1 MGFQKILCEEA
12 FIELNKIKERKKDR
26 ENFIKRNKD
35 NFQNF

>member
-12 FIELNKIKERKKDR
+12 IIELNKIKERKKDG

>member
-12 FIELNKIKERKKDR
+12 IIELHKIKEKKIER
-26 ENFIKRNKD
+26 ENVIKRNKD